1 MQLLSPGCPCLHR
14 SLGGHCYPAGLK
26 NTFKCSPYSIRYVL
40 NPCHQVARAY
50 TDRWVGIWFSDSL
63 NAGIVPGWFYLGIYL
78 VLGLGY
84 ALLTFLRSIDFRYM
98 W

>member
-1 MQLLSPGCPCLHR
+1 M
-14 SLGGHCYPAGLK
+14 
-26 NTFKCSPYSIRYVL
+26 FKVHDAL
-40 NPCHQVARAY
+40 NLCHQVARAY
-50 TDRWVGIWFSDSL
+50 TDRWVGIWFSNSL
-63 NAGIVPGWFYLGIYL
+63 NAGIVPGWFYLGIYV